1 MEVSLLKLKFSCF
14 SPTVLRKD
22 ITRFAPLW
30 AIYSVCLLMILLGLF
45 TEKAVG
51 PLAVKL
57 ADSLYG
63 MCVINSTYAGLCAM
77 FLFGDL
83 FSPRRCNAFHALPL
97 RREGWFLT
105 HTAAGL
111 LFSLVPNLLFV
122 CIFCIRLGAFFY
134 IAFLWLAVML
144 LQYLFFFGVAV
155 FSAMCA
161 GNRLGMIAVC
171 GILNYGALLV
181 LALATNLYLPV
192 LEGFLLDFGNVLL
205 FVPMVPLLLSPLQ
218 VSYHP
223 VWGLIWHDYEV
234 GLLWYLVIC
243 AAVGLVFAGLGLL
256 LYRKRKLEYAG
267 DLLAVKWLSPVFAIV
282 YSLFVAMLFY
292 YPGKLVAPWLGYVFL
307 GIGLTVGYFTGRMFL
322 ERKVHVFKGRN
333 FLKFGIFATVFAL
346 SLVLTWW
353 DPLGLSQFVPD
364 VENIRSVRL
373 YDDSTRKASS
383 GNSIKLTDPEDLEA
397 VTEAHQYLLDRLD
410 KSGDSDIT
418 IQYTLNSGL
427 MVTRTYAM
435 NPGGGAGQM
444 LKPYFSRWEYIFD
457 TDNWY
462 WVTTHVRAV
471 SIERDLLDSLLIGDR
486 QELDTHWY
494 PAKYHLDT
502 GEDPKL
508 IMALLE
514 AVRKD
519 CDAGNLAQLNG
530 GGYIGYDTAE
540 IAVYYTNGDVAT
552 FQYSGKAVNTR
563 PVVNDLFKQAT
574 PVTE

>member
-1 MEVSLLKLKFSCF
+1 LKLKISWFN
-14 SPTVLRKD
+14 PTVLRKD

-30 AIYSVCLLMILLGLF
+30 GIYSVCLLMILLGLF
-45 TEKAVG
+45 TEKAAG

-57 ADSLYG
+57 ADSLNG
-63 MCVINSTYAGLCAM
+63 MCAINSTYAGFCAM

-83 FSPRRCNAFHALPL
+83 FSPRRCNALHALPL

-111 LFSLVPNLLFV
+111 LFSLVPNLLFAS
-122 CIFCIRLGAFFY
+122 IFCIRLGVYFY

-144 LQYLFFFGVAV
+144 LQYLFFFGTAI
-155 FSAMCA
+155 FAAMCA

-192 LEGFLLDFGNVLL
+192 LEGFQLDFGNILL
-205 FVPMVPLLLSPLQ
+205 FIPIVPLFISP
-218 VSYHP
+218 VAVYYNS
-223 VWGLIWHDYEV
+223 VWDR
-234 GLLWYLVIC
+234 LLWQNTAFNDFWYVVIY
-243 AAVGLVFAGLGLL
+243 AAVGLVFSGLGLL

-307 GIGLTVGYFTGRMFL
+307 GIGLTVGFFTGRMFL
-322 ERKVHVFKGRN
+322 EKKVNVFRGRN
-333 FLKFGIFATVFAL
+333 FLKFGILATVFAL

-364 VENIRSVRL
+364 VENIRAVRL
-373 YDDSTRKASS
+373 YDDSSRYVSS
-383 GNSIKLTDPEDLEA
+383 GSSIKLTDPEDLEA

-502 GEDPKL
+502 GDDPTL

-519 CDAGNLAQLNG
+519 CDAGNMAQING
-530 GGYIGYDTAE
+530 GGYIGYDTVD
-540 IAVYYTNGDVAT
+540 ITVYYDNGTSAS
-552 FQYSGKAVNTR
+552 FQYSGKAVNTQ
-563 PVVNDLFKQAT
+563 PVVNDLFRQAT